1 MVVNTRMA
9 GDPVIMREIIFKE
22 RKRIRK
28 SRVLGFKEGK
38 YGEIVGPEQSQ
49 MLESNMF

>member
-1 MVVNTRMA
+1 MVVNIRMV
-9 GDPVIMREIIFKE
+9 GDFVIMREIIFKE

-38 YGEIVGPEQSQ
+38 YGEIVGFE
-49 MLESNMF
+49 